1 MMRAISELP
10 LQLSLLLHH
19 TKLTILTLL
28 LLILTSG
35 GARVV
40 AFGTPGAAAVVASK
54 VRRSERIRAA
64 AEQCS
69 AVQYSVF
76 SIVQHKQYSYNH
88 VHIKYTPN

>member
-40 AFGTPGAAAVVASK
+40 AFGTPGTAAVVAAE
-54 VRRSERIRAA
+54 VRRSERIRTA

-69 AVQYSVF
+69 
-76 SIVQHKQYSYNH
+76 IV
-88 VHIKYTPN
+88 